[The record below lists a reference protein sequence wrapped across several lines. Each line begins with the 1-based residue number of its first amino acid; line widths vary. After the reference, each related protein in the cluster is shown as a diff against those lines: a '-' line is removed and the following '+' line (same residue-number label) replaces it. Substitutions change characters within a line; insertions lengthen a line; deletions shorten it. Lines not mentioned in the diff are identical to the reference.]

1 MTQFKQDYI
10 YNKLVEETKK
20 ELEKEKDN
28 KIICKDHYQKFFSF
42 CIDCKHDIC
51 QECPQHS
58 THSKIKYFIP
68 HEKIKKIKEF
78 IDEFEKKK
86 KRVDND
92 LIEIF
97 KIIIKYYNWPYDN
110 IIDLY
115 KYPCMNLINT
125 IENAYNCLDSL
136 KKDKNKEKSQIK
148 NANIYSNR
156 NELIITSLKELT
168 TKINAIDQIYE
179 ITISENN
186 FKNLKTFENKKFP
199 QLKILKLE
207 NNNIRDIGSL
217 MKAKFNALYLLNL

>member
-1 MTQFKQDYI
+1 
-10 YNKLVEETKK
+10 
-20 ELEKEKDN
+20 
-28 KIICKDHYQKFFSF
+28 
-42 CIDCKHDIC
+42 
-51 QECPQHS
+51 
-58 THSKIKYFIP
+58 
-68 HEKIKKIKEF
+68 
-78 IDEFEKKK
+78 
-86 KRVDND
+86 
-92 LIEIF
+92 
-97 KIIIKYYNWPYDN
+97 
-110 IIDLY
+110 
-115 KYPCMNLINT
+115 MNLINT

-186 FKNLKTFENKKFP
+186 FKNLKIFENKKFP

-217 MKAKFNALYLLNL
+217 MKAKFNALYLLNLEKNKIDNTIIENLKSSKNVFPNLCSLSLYCNYITDYEIFNIINKNLVNLKVLFIGANAFDENTINVIKEQLNFPNIKKLGLTDGVVSQNTIDKFFSHLEIENIKELIV